1 MGEGEPEQGS
11 LSPEDPQPPVRVVPV
26 DASQAKAAG
35 DAAARGFQENEIW
48 QWILLN
54 YRTRARVEKRQ
65 YRSLVKRVVAPRGSA
80 WMSLRPD
87 DSGHAGR
94 RRPLV
99 PPGTMNLTW
108 KEAIAEAVPFMPEG
122 LPRLGMV
129 GRLETEMKKHHPK
142 QPHWYLSVLFRSN
155 CRSQGLGHGSALM
168 RPGLERADA
177 AGGGPAG
184 DPAPGQRR
192 LLRALRLRAG
202 QQIMIDG
209 ELPIWL
215 MWREPQRL

>member
-1 MGEGEPEQGS
+1 M
-11 LSPEDPQPPVRVVPV
+11 SPEAPQPPVRVVPV

-48 QWILLN
+48 QWILPN
-54 YRTRARVEKRQ
+54 DRTRARVEKRQ
-65 YRSLVKRVVAPRGSA
+65 YRSLVKRVFVPRGSA

-87 DSGHAGR
+87 DSGTPAGAA
-94 RRPLV
+94 LWF

-122 LPRLGMV
+122 LPRLAMV

-142 QPHWYLSVLFRSN
+142 QPHWYLSVLSVEPQ
-155 CRSQGLGHGSALM
+155 SQGLGHGSALM
-168 RPGLERADA
+168 KPGLERADA
-177 AGGGPAG
+177 AGSGAWLET
-184 DPAPGQRR
+184 QRQANVGFYER
-192 LLRALRLRAG
+192 FGFELVE
-202 QQIMIDG
+202 QIMVDG